1 MPLIARLTC
10 ALALNFA
17 LALAPLPAAA
27 DAGPSDAATDALT
40 PELAALLAHAN
51 AAQAALE
58 ADDYETSAREWI
70 AAVDALGPAGE
81 DPAEYGGLIVIAAY
95 AAVTHGPLADARR
108 MVARVAP
115 LPTAAVVDELPDL
128 AEAAALRSRDAAEA
142 GDAAGGLALVDAAL
156 AAAERHLG
164 PTGAWTVNLHIA
176 RAGLLLALA
185 RHDEAAAAA
194 ATALERAPRADTAPA
209 LVGGAARI
217 RGQALH
223 AGGRLDDA
231 IEAMEASVRAWQ
243 GAFDADG
250 SELAESWHILA
261 DLREQ
266 AGRLPAA
273 REAYAA
279 AQMIRAAHTGERDF
293 GAAFAG
299 CHLDLL
305 RGSEGAIHSPDP
317 VDCER
322 LIAVTAPLGDHPRAA
337 QALAL
342 LGRAWLLRGRPGE
355 ALPALDAAVAI
366 RSVAGDPDALAEALR
381 RRAGVDVLLGD
392 PAAARARMLDGL
404 AAVEAA
410 GDPADRALWLHDLA
424 AVELQVGD
432 TAAADRHLAEAAAL
446 DAPADVRAALWIARA
461 VLLDDAGRADEAR
474 PLFEAAGQWL
484 DAAGE
489 HPAAGYW
496 RARIAD
502 NALRRGDT
510 ATAKRMARAALVAVE
525 RRATSEYRWEVL
537 TRYAL
542 QAWVDDDNT
551 VAIFHAKRAVD
562 ALQAL
567 RGDLAER
574 AAGFVAGFQSHYQS
588 LAELLV
594 EERGRLAEAQAVTA
608 MLRAAEF
615 AEYTRGATT
624 ADRGAPVPRTAA
636 ERRWQA
642 RYDAAVTAL
651 RAATEAGEGS
661 AAEAAFVDDPRAGAP
676 DPTASARAAAEGA
689 FIDAVAALEAE
700 MRAAEAAGQRSFDA
714 ETVASLAAR
723 QSLLASLDA
732 GRDGKAAL
740 VHVILGRETTHLL
753 VTTAARQ
760 WFYRAPL
767 GRTDLNARADAL
779 HRALR
784 DRGPWRAPAE
794 ALYRDLIAPLRDEL
808 AADDIDT
815 LLWSL
820 DGALRYVPMAALV
833 DPVSG
838 RFLVEDF
845 ALARF
850 ADPVA
855 DVFDRPRRAPDRVA
869 AFGAAKG
876 APALG
881 LAPLPGVRLELAMIV
896 REGAGAGVLP
906 GAVAVDDAFTADAL
920 MAALGAAPVVH
931 VASHFVF
938 EPGPADASYLLLGDG
953 TTLSLAAFAGLR
965 LDGIEL
971 LTLSAC
977 QTAVGTFAEGQP
989 LDGFAALALQQGARA
1004 VVASLWPVLDDSTA
1018 ELMARFYERIA
1029 AGDRKVDALRAAQRA
1044 MLGARGAGPARK
1056 LSLPGEAA
1064 ALDAGPHPYTW
1075 APFVLV
1081 GDPR

>member
-1 MPLIARLTC
+1 MSFARFVPRLLSCLSLCLAACLMPS
-10 ALALNFA
+10 
-17 LALAPLPAAA
+17 PAAA
-27 DAGPSDAATDALT
+27 DAGPADAASDALT
-40 PELAALLAHAN
+40 PELEALVAHAN
-51 AAQAALE
+51 AAQTALE
-58 ADDYETSAREWI
+58 AGDLTTSAREWV

-81 DPAEYGGLIVIAAY
+81 DPAEYGGLVMVAAY
-95 AAVTHGPLADARR
+95 AAVASGPLPDARR
-108 MVARVAP
+108 MVALVER
-115 LPTAAVVDELPDL
+115 LPAAEVTDELPEL
-128 AEAAALRSRDAAEA
+128 AEAAALRSREAGEA

-156 AAAERHLG
+156 AVCERHLG
-164 PTGAWTVNLHIA
+164 PTAEWTVNLHIA
-176 RAGLLLALA
+176 RAGLLLVLGQNTA
-185 RHDEAAAAA
+185 AAAAA
-194 ATALERAPRADTAPA
+194 ATALDRAPRAGTEPA
-209 LVGGAARI
+209 YVGGAARI

-223 AGGRLDDA
+223 ALGRLDDA
-231 IEAMEASVRAWQ
+231 IAAMEASVTAWQ

-250 SELAESWHILA
+250 TELAEAWHILA

-273 REAYAA
+273 RAAYV
-279 AQMIRAAHTGERDF
+279 AAHTLRVARAGEATPE
-293 GAAFAG
+293 AALAG

-322 LIAVTAPLGDHPRAA
+322 LDAVTAPLGDHPRAA

-355 ALPALDAAVAI
+355 ALPALDAVVAM
-366 RSVAGDPDALAEALR
+366 RSVAGDPDELAEALR

-392 PAAARARMLDGL
+392 PAAAQARMIDGL
-404 AAVEAA
+404 AVVEAA
-410 GDPADRALWLHDLA
+410 GDPAARALWLHDLA
-424 AVELQVGD
+424 AVELQLGD
-432 TAAADRHLAEAAAL
+432 TAAADRRLAVAAAL
-446 DAPADVRAALWIARA
+446 DAPADVRAALWVARA
-461 VLLDDAGRADEAR
+461 VLLDDAGRAEEAR
-474 PLFEAAGQWL
+474 PLFEAAGRWL

-502 NALRRGDT
+502 NALRRGDE
-510 ATAKRMARAALVAVE
+510 ATAKAMARAALVAVE

-551 VAIFHAKRAVD
+551 VAIFHAKHAVD
-562 ALQAL
+562 ALQAM

-615 AEYTRGATT
+615 AEYTRGAV
-624 ADRGAPVPRTAA
+624 AVDRGAPVPRTAA
-636 ERRWQA
+636 ERRWEL
-642 RYDAAVTAL
+642 RYTAAVDDL
-651 RAATEAGEGS
+651 RAGVAAGEGS
-661 AAEAAFVDDPRAGAP
+661 AAD
-676 DPTASARAAAEGA
+676 AR

-714 ETVASLAAR
+714 ETVAALAAR
-723 QSLLASLDA
+723 QSMLAALDT
-732 GRDGKAAL
+732 GRDGRTAL
-740 VHVILGRETTHLL
+740 VHVILGRDATHLL

-784 DRGPWRAPAE
+784 DRGAWRGPAE
-794 ALYRDLIAPLRDEL
+794 ALYRDLIAPLRPEL

-833 DPVSG
+833 DPASG

-855 DVFDRPRRAPDRVA
+855 AVFDRPRRAPDRVA
-869 AFGAAKG
+869 AFGAAAG

-906 GAVAVDDAFTADAL
+906 GTVAVDGAFTADAL
-920 MAALGAAPVVH
+920 LRALGAAPVVH

-953 TTLSLAAFAGLR
+953 STLSLAAFADLR

-1018 ELMARFYERIA
+1018 ELMARFYERLA

-1044 MLGARGAGPARK
+1044 MLGARGGGPSRK

-1064 ALDAGPHPYTW
+1064 VDLGPHPYTW